1 MSYIQNLYSV
11 LSKGIIHINDMRGGS
26 MYNVI
31 LVDDE
36 RLTLDTLANYV
47 DWEQMSC
54 RVIATAR
61 NGQDAWNKI
70 EALQPDILITDVK
83 MPVMDGIELCKQVH
97 TRYPDIQI
105 VFLSGYNEFDY
116 ARAALQH
123 GACGY
128 LLKPIDHEELAV
140 MMKMVRQRC
149 EEQKNRLH
157 STLLTSGEY
166 LRELLQMGGS
176 LLSGLAEEIT
186 TVYNHHLHLPADN
199 KTFSFVFISI
209 DEYTLLAKNPLDFNA
224 PSEDFSTV
232 ERLEF
237 FIAGLP
243 SFAPGVLTKLRDGQ
257 WIFVTKE
264 SNSDVFTHWRNQSAN
279 AQRWVSLCLTH
290 NQQTLLSFAEQWPK
304 MQHMRNQLVAVHGTG
319 LINDNWEDAH
329 ISRRMERLPK
339 TEHLIAAVQQ
349 NRRDQVEAW
358 LHDFYDGGLPPGN
371 ISQVFVDS
379 VSVFNAVLSA
389 VASNNRHLKDA
400 VEKHSNFLERLSLM
414 ESMQSMKTHM
424 QQALSMMMDELE
436 ASPVDRHI
444 EIVNE
449 VCDIIQNKYGQVIS
463 IDMLAELVFLS
474 PNYLRTIFKEVTG
487 KTLIEYMTQVRM
499 DHACL
504 MLKET
509 NIRVQEIAKRVGYES
524 PSYFGSVF
532 FKRTGLTPN
541 QYRTYSKKGSRT

>member
-1 MSYIQNLYSV
+1 MQ
-11 LSKGIIHINDMRGGS
+11 GGS
-26 MYNVI
+26 MYTII

-36 RLTLDTLANYV
+36 RLTLDTLANYI

-54 RVIATAR
+54 RVVATAS
-61 NGQDAWNKI
+61 NGRDALNKI

-97 TRYPDIQI
+97 TRFPNIQI

-116 ARAALQH
+116 ACAALQH

-128 LLKPIDHEELAV
+128 LLKPVDHEELAAT
-140 MMKMVRQRC
+140 MRMVRQRC
-149 EEQKNRLH
+149 EEQKNRFN

-166 LRELLQMGGS
+166 LRELLQIGGN
-176 LLSGLAEEIT
+176 LLSGLADEVT

-199 KTFSFVFISI
+199 KTFYYVFISI
-209 DEYTLLAKNPLDFNA
+209 DEYSLLAENPLVFDA
-224 PSEDFSTV
+224 PSGDFSTV

-264 SNSDVFTHWRNQSAN
+264 SDRTVFTNWRNQSPN
-279 AQRWVSLCLTH
+279 AQRWISLFLTDH
-290 NQQTLLSFAEQWPK
+290 PQSLLSFTKQWPK
-304 MQHMRNQLVAVHGTG
+304 MLQTRNQLVAVHGTG
-319 LINDNWEDAH
+319 LIHDDWENMHAAL
-329 ISRRMERLPK
+329 RKEPFPK

-349 NRRDQVEAW
+349 KRRDQVEEW
-358 LHDFYDGGLPPGN
+358 LYDYYDGGLPPGN
-371 ISQVFVDS
+371 ISQVFVES

-389 VASNNRHLKDA
+389 VAANNRQLQEIFEKDA
-400 VEKHSNFLERLSLM
+400 KFFERLSLM

-424 QQALSMMMDELE
+424 RQLLSIMMDELE

-449 VCDIIQNKYGQVIS
+449 VCNIIQKNYGQVIS
-463 IDMLAELVFLS
+463 IDVLAELIFLS
-474 PNYLRTIFKEVTG
+474 PNYLRTIFKDVTG
-487 KTLIEYMTQVRM
+487 KTLLEYVTQIRM
-499 DHACL
+499 EQACL
-504 MLKET
+504 MLQET
-509 NIRVQEIAKRVGYES
+509 NIRIHEIAKQVGYES

-541 QYRTYSKKGSRT
+541 QYRTHAKKRPRT